1 MTLPMASPD
10 PLPAHLVDIAANLL
24 NAAFH
29 ADLAPVLARAHA
41 AGVIAMVVPGSD
53 VADSVAGIELCRAH
67 AGTLVCTLGVHP
79 HHAKT
84 CDDDT
89 IATLRA
95 HAGEAPVVAIG
106 ECGLDFFRDISPR
119 EVQER
124 WFAAQIALACELQL
138 PLYMHERDAHV
149 RFQALLAP
157 HRASFP
163 RGVVHC
169 FTGDE
174 AALRAYL
181 DLDLHIG
188 ITGWI
193 CDERR
198 GLHLRELVRF
208 VPADRLMLETDAP
221 YLIPRS
227 IRPKPKTTRNEPA
240 FLPWVLDAVAECRG
254 EAREL
259 VAERSTA
266 VAVEFFGLAGR
277 GG

>member
-1 MTLPMASPD
+1 MASPD
-10 PLPAHLVDIAANLL
+10 PLHLVDIAANLQ
-24 NAAFH
+24 NGSFR
-29 ADLAPVLARAHA
+29 ADLALTLARARA

-67 AGTLVCTLGVHP
+67 ADTLVCTLGVHP
-79 HHAKT
+79 HHAKS

-89 IATLRA
+89 IPTLRA
-95 HAGEAPVVAIG
+95 HAREAPVVAIG

-119 EVQER
+119 DVQER

-149 RFQALLAP
+149 RFQAMLAP
-157 HRASFP
+157 HRARFP

-198 GLHLRELVRF
+198 GLHLRDLVRL
-208 VPADRLMLETDAP
+208 VPADRLMIETDAP

-254 EAREL
+254 ESRER

-266 VAVEFFGLAGR
+266 VAGAFFGLAQTGR
-277 GG
+277 

>member
-1 MTLPMASPD
+1 MSVR
-10 PLPAHLVDIAANLL
+10 LVDIAANLL
-24 NAAFH
+24 SAAFRS
-29 ADLAPVLARAHA
+29 DLAPTLARAHA
-41 AGVIAMVVPGSD
+41 AGVVSMVVPGST
-53 VADSVAGIELCRAH
+53 VADSLAGVELGRSH
-67 AGTLVCTLGVHP
+67 PGRLWCTLGVHP
-79 HHAKT
+79 HHASS
-84 CDDDT
+84 CDEGT

-95 HAGEAPVVAIG
+95 QAVAAPVVAIG

-119 EVQER
+119 DVQER
-124 WFAAQIALACELQL
+124 WFAAQIELACEVGL
-138 PLYMHERDAHV
+138 PLYMHERDAHD
-149 RFQALLAP
+149 RFHALLAP
-157 HRASFP
+157 QRARFAH
-163 RGVVHC
+163 GVVHC

-174 AALRAYL
+174 RALRAYL

-198 GLHLRELVRF
+198 GQHLRELVRY
-208 VPADRLMLETDAP
+208 VPADRLMIETDAP

-227 IRPKPKTTRNEPA
+227 MRPRPKTTRNEPA

-266 VAVEFFGLAGR
+266 VALAFFGMPGTPGITA
-277 GG
+277 